1 MGKDGYW
8 IKVAVDFHPRED
20 GGLRATSSDIP
31 ELVLSSPNVDALLED
46 IAPAIEHI
54 MLMNHNVEIEMKPLT
69 AAKDFLIN
77 RGLIDKPDLKLLSKI
92 EFAGYHRAA

>member
-31 ELVLSSPNVDALLED
+31 ELVLSSPDVDSLLED
-46 IAPAIEHI
+46 VAPAIEHI
-54 MLMNHNVEIEMKPLT
+54 MKLNHNIEIEMKPLT

-77 RGLIDKPDLKLLSKI
+77 RGVINKPDSKHPSVI